1 MTTKKSAGAQPATA
15 EQPMDVMAKC
25 QAMYDKGMG
34 EDQIIEALAKHEG
47 LSIMRA
53 VTTYKKFLKDAG
65 LTMSKEERV
74 QLISDT
80 IAKFVDEKAKTVEL
94 DKAVAAVAV
103 ELGISDQAAKGH
115 VARYCKGKG
124 IALPVRQTMS
134 EEDLKPYVDTVVKG
148 REAGDTRAKTVAGMV
163 KQFKLDEKLANRI
176 YYRTVLRWW
185 TSRSSLLRCARSSPR
200 CLTVLPGTTGVPI
213 TSPWSSAKPKQHNV
227 AEKGHVFCAPF
238 LCTPVIGGH
247 QQYTS
252 ACNPVLICPTSQRG
266 HYVYTQILPF

>member
-176 YYRTVLRWW
+176 YYRVCKLKGLTESRETVPQAELIAFLKQNGA
-185 TSRSSLLRCARSSPR
+185 TLVDKQKFVAALCKKFPALSN
-200 CLTVLPGTTGVPI
+200 GT
-213 TSPWSSAKPKQHNV
+213 A
-227 AEKGHVFCAPF
+227 
-238 LCTPVIGGH
+238 
-247 QQYTS
+247 
-252 ACNPVLICPTSQRG
+252 G
-266 HYVYTQILPF
+266 HYWRTYNFALEFSKA